1 MQQIYRRTL
10 RSAILIKLLCIS
22 VAHIN
27 LLPSNFPAGNSMFK
41 FSKEQGVNFT
51 PSSNVSIVN
60 FEHVNAGQVN
70 ALMRLKRFLGFEE
83 KKQFYLSLILNSFI
97 LSNFNY
103 CSFVWRIS
111 SAKFLNKVENLQKR
125 ALHFCRMTTVV
136 HTKNYLKSQEKHHE
150 CCQLL

>member
-1 MQQIYRRTL
+1 MI
-10 RSAILIKLLCIS
+10 
-22 VAHIN
+22 
-27 LLPSNFPAGNSMFK
+27 
-41 FSKEQGVNFT
+41 FT

-60 FEHVNAGQVN
+60 FEHVNAGWVN

-83 KKQFYLSLILNSFI
+83 KKILINSFI

-111 SAKFLNKVENLQKR
+111 SGKSLNKVENLQKR
-125 ALHFCRMTTVV
+125 ALHFCIMTTVV
-136 HTKNYLKSQEKHHE
+136 HTKYYLKSQEKHHE

>member
-10 RSAILIKLLCIS
+10 RSVILIKLLCIS

-60 FEHVNAGQVN
+60 FEHVNAGWVN

-83 KKQFYLSLILNSFI
+83 KKNLINSFI

-111 SAKFLNKVENLQKR
+111 SAKSLNKVENLQKR
-125 ALHFCRMTTVV
+125 ALHFCIMTTIV